1 MKTCYLIGVGM
12 GNPETL
18 TIGAKECISRCA
30 QLIGAKRLLD
40 AFAGHP
46 GKKLAFIRAEE
57 IAAAVHAFDGD
68 TAVLLSGD
76 PGFYSGAAGLYP
88 LLAGVQVETFA
99 GISSLNYF
107 CARLRTTW
115 QDAKLVSVH
124 GREADAV
131 GEIQSHKKTFLLTGS
146 NCTAADVCAQL
157 RQAGLGHVIVHI
169 GQRLSYPDEH
179 IVSGTAAEMETM
191 EFDAL

>member
-12 GNPETL
+12 GNPDTL
-18 TIGAKECISRCA
+18 TIGAKDCIERCT
-30 QLIGAKRLLD
+30 QLIGAKRLLA
-40 AFAGHP
+40 AFAAHSGN
-46 GKKLAFIRAEE
+46 KLALIRAEE

-88 LLAGVQVETFA
+88 LLSGIRVETLP

-107 CARLRTTW
+107 CARLHTTW

-124 GREADAV
+124 GREANTV
-131 GEIQSHKKTFLLTGS
+131 GEIQ
-146 NCTAADVCAQL
+146 
-157 RQAGLGHVIVHI
+157 
-169 GQRLSYPDEH
+169 
-179 IVSGTAAEMETM
+179 
-191 EFDAL
+191 

>member
-30 QLIGAKRLLD
+30 QLIGAKRLLA
-40 AFAGHP
+40 AFAAHP
-46 GKKLAFIRAEE
+46 GKKLVLIRADE
-57 IAAAVHAFDGD
+57 IAKAVHAFDGD

-88 LLAGVQVETFA
+88 LLRGIHVETLA

-107 CARLRTTW
+107 CSRLHMTW
-115 QDAKLVSVH
+115 QDVKLVSVH
-124 GREADAV
+124 GRETNAV

-146 NCTAADVCAQL
+146 NC
-157 RQAGLGHVIVHI
+157 IHI
-169 GQRLSYPDEH
+169 SLYLH
-179 IVSGTAAEMETM
+179 
-191 EFDAL
+191 